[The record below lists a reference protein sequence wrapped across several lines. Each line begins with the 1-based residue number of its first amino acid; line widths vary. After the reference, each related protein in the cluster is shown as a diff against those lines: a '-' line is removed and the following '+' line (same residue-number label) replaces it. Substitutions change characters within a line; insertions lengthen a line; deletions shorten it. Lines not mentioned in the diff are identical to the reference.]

1 MVIKVNTETNLK
13 RLLQELEES
22 HLKPEI
28 RSSSQDLNELLSDD
42 FFEIGS
48 SGNIFYKKDCVG
60 EGGVELRELSLFD
73 FDIHPLSPEAVLTTY
88 RVRDETRK
96 QETLRSSIWK
106 YIDGRWQLFFHQ
118 GTVSKSIL

>member
-1 MVIKVNTETNLK
+1 MNTETNLK
-13 RLLQELEES
+13 LLLQELEES

-28 RSSSQDLNELLSDD
+28 RSSSKKLNELLADD

-48 SGNIFYKKDCVG
+48 SGTVFYKKDCVG
-60 EGGVELRELSLFD
+60 EGGLEVRELSLHD
-73 FDIHPLSPEAVLTTY
+73 FDIHLLSQDAVLSTY

-106 YIDGRWQLFFHQ
+106 YTNGRWQLFFHQ
-118 GTVSKSIL
+118 GTVTKSNLQL